1 MQIQSVWETQKG
13 NERESHLCSGSG
25 ADIEDCGLVYMCTQA
40 SRSQMRVQVLFL
52 GAGGGGGL
60 GVEMLNQ
67 GV

>member
-1 MQIQSVWETQKG
+1 MRIQSVWETPKG

-25 ADIEDCGLVYMCTQA
+25 VDIEDCGLVYMCTQA
-40 SRSQMRVQVLFL
+40 CRSQMRVQVLFL

-60 GVEMLNQ
+60 ALRCWNQ